1 MFKISTNNSSIHFL
15 ILAVLTHYVKGN
27 IQEKKNDLRNAL
39 SCYTEGIE
47 VKCKNDKLNGELY
60 LRRSQIHYLL
70 GEFRRHICFSL

>member
-47 VKCKNDKLNGELY
+47 VKCKDDNWNFKLY
-60 LRRSQIHYLL
+60 LKRSLIHQGL
-70 GEFRRHICFSL
+70 GEFRLHICFPL